1 MNDVT
6 HAIDAAV
13 RAADAALAGEMQTLD
28 GTPAAPHLERL
39 RQALLTMRERGSVG
53 ADELRTV
60 IRDVASWAPQ
70 DDVSLL
76 GALGVIARA
85 NAGTG

>member
-1 MNDVT
+1 MDVT
-6 HAIDAAV
+6 NAIDAAV
-13 RAADAALAGEMQTLD
+13 RAADKAIAGDMQTLD
-28 GTPAAPHLERL
+28 GHPAAQHLERL
-39 RQALLTMRERGSVG
+39 RETLLAMRERGTVG

-60 IRDVASWAPQ
+60 IRDVASWAPE

-85 NAGTG
+85 NARSG